1 MYVSIIC
8 VYRRRQHVNDH
19 MCTAIKPNRKVYSAM
34 KIFYFDLV
42 KVLFTVP
49 SSLCTFYTQFGVVSA
64 F

>member
-8 VYRRRQHVNDH
+8 AYRRRQLVNDH
-19 MCTAIKPNRKVYSAM
+19 VCITIKPST

-49 SSLCTFYTQFGVVSA
+49 SSLYTFYTQFGVVSA